1 MPDKIRLTRRAF
13 MQMAATVTALSAF
26 SHLNTNAAIADT
38 TAAQI
43 DQPPAV
49 RRVPVGLL

>member
-38 TAAQI
+38 TAVQI